1 MYSACYT
8 FLWEESIEFLQK
20 KYSGWLITSK
30 HVNYPKISEYK
41 NKRYTYVE
49 DKLVVTSQKREG

>member
-1 MYSACYT
+1 MLHLLC
-8 FLWEESIEFLQK
+8 EESIEFLEK

-41 NKRYTYVE
+41 KKRSNLTDIE
-49 DKLVVTSQKREG
+49 NKLVVT